1 MVPEISGAVTLAP
14 ADGNDSVLL
23 IDNLQTALS
32 RASSARPLAPAFFS
46 PSTRAL
52 RRERFMLEHELRRAV
67 AEEQLL
73 LHYQP
78 VVDLAVGRVVGAEA
92 LVRWRHPERGLVPPG
107 HFIPLA
113 ESSAL
118 IDEIGLWVLRTAC
131 AEARGWQRGGLPQV
145 KVAVNLSVRQ
155 LHDRRLVR
163 EVADALA
170 ASGLRPGCLELE
182 LTETA
187 AMEDGRRTLQA
198 FSELREL
205 GVKLAIDDFGAGYSN
220 LTYLR
225 NLPFDRLKIDR
236 EFVSGVADHRTSR
249 AICRALI
256 ALASGLGIEVLGE
269 GVETLDEL
277 RTLQS
282 EGCTV
287 FQGFFFARPLPIA
300 DFMVQ
305 AASAY
310 WPTEPAAV
318 AA

>member
-1 MVPEISGAVTLAP
+1 M
-14 ADGNDSVLL
+14 
-23 IDNLQTALS
+23 
-32 RASSARPLAPAFFS
+32 
-46 PSTRAL
+46 
-52 RRERFMLEHELRRAV
+52 
-67 AEEQLL
+67 
-73 LHYQP
+73 
-78 VVDLAVGRVVGAEA
+78 
-92 LVRWRHPERGLVPPG
+92 
-107 HFIPLA
+107 
-113 ESSAL
+113 
-118 IDEIGLWVLRTAC
+118 
-131 AEARGWQRGGLPQV
+131 
-145 KVAVNLSVRQ
+145 
-155 LHDRRLVR
+155 R

-287 FQGFFFARPLPIA
+287 FHGFFFARPLPFA
-300 DFMVQ
+300 DFMAQ
-305 AASAY
+305 AASAN
-310 WPTEPAAV
+310 
-318 AA
+318 